1 MLGAQMMATFSKFN
15 KKKNLKIFGSSRKK
29 SKNRVFFDFFKE
41 HTYKNIKAI
50 NPDYIINCIGLVA
63 PKIKINSTQSKL
75 DSLKIN
81 SILPIY
87 LSSNFKN
94 SKIIHISSDGVFNG
108 SKGNYLETDK
118 ISTDNVY
125 GITKYMGEITQKNV
139 MNIRCSIVGFE
150 KKTNHSL
157 LNWFLKNDSKK
168 IKGYKDQFWNG
179 ITTLA
184 LSRIC
189 LGIIKYKLF
198 KNGIFHIFSKK
209 RVAKYELLCIFNMY
223 LNRNVAKIKPVK
235 SSNPMNMTLSSIH
248 KKYIFKLWKSA
259 GYKFHP
265 TINFLIKELI

>member
-1 MLGAQMMATFSKFN
+1 MVATFSKIN
-15 KKKNLKIFGSSRKK
+15 KAENFKIFSSSRKK
-29 SKNRVFFDFFKE
+29 SKNKIFFDFFKKY
-41 HTYKNIKAI
+41 TYENIKAI

-63 PKIKINSTQSKL
+63 PKIKINSTKSRL
-75 DSLKIN
+75 ESLKIN
-81 SILPIY
+81 SILPMF
-87 LSSNFKN
+87 LSNNFRK

-118 ISTDNVY
+118 ISSDNVY
-125 GITKYMGEITQKNV
+125 GMTKYLGEISEKNV

-150 KKTNHSL
+150 KKTNHSI
-157 LNWFLKNDSKK
+157 LNWFLKNDTR
-168 IKGYKDQFWNG
+168 IFKGYKDQFWNG

-184 LSRIC
+184 LSKIC
-189 LGIIKYKLF
+189 LGIIRHELF

-209 RVAKYELLCIFNMY
+209 KVSKYELLCMFNLY
-223 LNRNVAKIKPVK
+223 LNRSIAKINPVK

-259 GYKFHP
+259 GYKLPP